1 MIYRQFLP
9 KLLPSIIVSLAALF
23 YVYDY
28 FIQVSPAVITDQLMQ
43 EFSMGAAG
51 LSFLSACFFYAYAV
65 MQIPAGL
72 LLDRFGA
79 RKLLSSV
86 ILISGLG
93 VTLFGLTSSFAMAGL
108 ARFMIGFGSAF
119 AFISTLFL
127 ASRWFSHRYFTLIA
141 GLVQFAG
148 CMGSIAGEAPLAAF
162 INHCGWRHSM
172 LMTGLITLI
181 LALLYWFIIR
191 DTPNKNSHLET
202 SHTDTLTEWQRLR
215 SVLKMPQIWW
225 IGWCGFFCWV
235 PVATIGALWGVP
247 YIMKIYGWSN
257 TQAAGFCS
265 LFWLALGIGSPL
277 MGWYSEHISSRK
289 TPFYICFS
297 AGLIGAVLIFFAAK
311 LSVWLIGTA
320 LVLLGICASVQ
331 SLTFGVAKDIL
342 PTNIFGTASGFLNM
356 MAIIAGGISQQIV
369 GLLLHFTWNQQM
381 QNGVPIY
388 TIDNYKTGILVLPIA
403 ALFGLWITAK
413 KLAETHCIAKFQQPS
428 VIPSEA

>member
-1 MIYRQFLP
+1 MLYRKALP
-9 KLLPSIIVSLAALF
+9 AIIVALAALF

-28 FIQVSPAVITDQLMQ
+28 FIQVSPAIITDQLMK
-43 EFSMGAAG
+43 EFAIGAAG
-51 LSFLSACFFYAYAV
+51 LSFLGACFFYAYAV

-79 RKLLSSV
+79 RRLLSAA

-93 VTLFGLTSSFAMAGL
+93 VTLFGLTSSFALAGV

-148 CMGSIAGEAPLAAF
+148 CVGSIAGEAPLAAF
-162 INHCGWRHSM
+162 INHYGWRHSM
-172 LMTGLITLI
+172 LLAGLITLV
-181 LALLYWFIIR
+181 LAVLYWLIIR
-191 DTPNKNSHLET
+191 DEPNHNTTTNTQANSL
-202 SHTDTLTEWQRLR
+202 SEWQRLR
-215 SVLKMPQIWW
+215 SVLKIPQVWW

-247 YIMKIYGWSN
+247 YLMKVYGWTN

-265 LFWLALGIGSPL
+265 LFWIALGISSPL
-277 MGWYSEHISSRK
+277 IGWYSEQMKSRK
-289 TPFYICFS
+289 APFYLCFS
-297 AGLIGAVLIFFAAK
+297 AGLIGAALLFFAAE
-311 LSVWLIGTA
+311 LPVWVIGLA
-320 LVLLGICASVQ
+320 LVLLGTSAAIQ

-342 PTNIFGTASGFLNM
+342 PVNIFGTASGFLNM

-369 GLLLHFTWNQQM
+369 GLMLAITWQHQM
-381 QNGVPIY
+381 LNGVPVY
-388 TIDNYKTGILVLPIA
+388 TLENYRIAILVLPIA
-403 ALFGLWITAK
+403 ALFGLWITFK
-413 KLAETHCIAKFQQPS
+413 KLNETNCVASFKL
-428 VIPSEA
+428 IPAN